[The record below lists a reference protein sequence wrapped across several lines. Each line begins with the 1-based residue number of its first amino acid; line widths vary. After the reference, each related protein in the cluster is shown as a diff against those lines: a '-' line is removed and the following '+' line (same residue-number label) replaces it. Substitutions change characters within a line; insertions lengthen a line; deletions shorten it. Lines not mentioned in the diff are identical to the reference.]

1 MKKHFLRGLL
11 AVYAASTLLF
21 TAILPANPAQNISA
35 RDFSLSATDFG
46 VLCIGSVYPGA
57 VAGLAD
63 SRDNEAPGE
72 TAKSGETAES
82 TESAES
88 AESTDEKGNMSKTVA
103 SSNDD
108 KPEPVVFGKEP
119 AVLILH
125 THATETYL
133 PSDEGNYHSKKK
145 ENSVRD
151 VGEVLARSLEEEGIS
166 VVHDQTLHD
175 NPSYSSSYSRS
186 AETVKA
192 LLNQYPTIRCVIDLH
207 RDATAS
213 DAPGATLSVGGKTCA
228 KYMYVVSTAVPN
240 YKANLKLISAM
251 NDIASDK
258 YSGFT
263 GSVLERGYPYNQS
276 LADRYLLVEFGNNR
290 NDITDVR
297 STARI
302 WGKILA
308 QAMKAGY

>member
-1 MKKHFLRGLL
+1 
-11 AVYAASTLLF
+11 
-21 TAILPANPAQNISA
+21 
-35 RDFSLSATDFG
+35 
-46 VLCIGSVYPGA
+46 
-57 VAGLAD
+57 
-63 SRDNEAPGE
+63 
-72 TAKSGETAES
+72 
-82 TESAES
+82 
-88 AESTDEKGNMSKTVA
+88 MSKTVA
-103 SSNDD
+103 SPNDD
-108 KPEPVVFGKEP
+108 EPEPVVFGKEP

-308 QAMKAGY
+308 QALKAGY

>member
-21 TAILPANPAQNISA
+21 TAILPADTAQNISA

-63 SRDNEAPGE
+63 SRDNEVPGD
-72 TAKSGETAES
+72 AKNGAAEG
-82 TESAES
+82 SAKENREG
-88 AESTDEKGNMSKTVA
+88 AENNGAKTVVSQNA
-103 SSNDD
+103 DE
-108 KPEPVVFGKEP
+108 PEPVVFGDKP

-133 PSDEGNYHSKKK
+133 PADEGNYHSKKK
-145 ENSVRD
+145 ENSVRE
-151 VGEVLARSLEEEGIS
+151 VGEVLAKSLEEEGIS

-192 LLNQYPTIRCVIDLH
+192 LLEKYPTIRCVVDLH

-228 KYMYVVSTAVPN
+228 RYMYVVSTAVPN

-251 NDIASDK
+251 SDIAADK

-297 STARI
+297 NTARI

>member
-1 MKKHFLRGLL
+1 MKKNFLRGLL

-21 TAILPANPAQNISA
+21 TAFLPDLSAQNLSA

-46 VLCIGSVYPGA
+46 VLCISSVYPGA
-57 VAGLAD
+57 VAELAD
-63 SRDNEAPGE
+63 SRDNETPGDG
-72 TAKSGETAES
+72 TGTDRSAGGAAKEGANGSPDGQS
-82 TESAES
+82 
-88 AESTDEKGNMSKTVA
+88 DVSKTVV
-103 SSNDD
+103 SQNDD
-108 KPEPVVFGKEP
+108 TPEPVVFGDEP

-133 PSDEGNYHSKKK
+133 PSDQGNYHSKKK

-151 VGEVLARSLEEEGIS
+151 VGEVLAKSLEEEGIS

-186 AETVKA
+186 AETVKK
-192 LLNQYPTIRCVIDLH
+192 LLEQYPTIRCVIDLH
-207 RDATAS
+207 RDAIAS

-228 KYMYVVSTAVPN
+228 RYMYVVSTTVPN

-251 NDIASDK
+251 NDIAADHH
-258 YSGFT
+258 SGFT
-263 GSVLERGYPYNQS
+263 GTVLERGYPYNQS

-297 STARI
+297 NTARI

-308 QAMKAGY
+308 RAMKAGY